1 MGEMFK
7 EEGVAFA
14 KREKDRWAALNARQ
28 AANDEMEMRLRK
40 EEGAIEADEDI
51 VHMKAAKQEKELRE
65 SLKESLQGARMQVR
79 NTLLQKKK
87 DLSDSI
93 KQRQKDAKA
102 LQKQLELEEMYLVR
116 KEEDQKRE
124 AAHSVF
130 LTPRIQI
137 TPEDQPELTIKPWT
151 NGKNGKTESQEGG
164 CIHSLRTNLVF

>member
-1 MGEMFK
+1 MQKVLCRF
-7 EEGVAFA
+7 
-14 KREKDRWAALNARQ
+14 RW
-28 AANDEMEMRLRK
+28 
-40 EEGAIEADEDI
+40 
-51 VHMKAAKQEKELRE
+51 H
-65 SLKESLQGARMQVR
+65 
-79 NTLLQKKK
+79 TLLQKKK

-116 KEEDQKRE
+116 KEEDQKKRE

-130 LTPRIQI
+130 LTPRVQI

-164 CIHSLRTNLVF
+164 VHSQSQ